1 VKTLFP
7 TNPAGPRARS
17 ALTILEML
25 VSTAMLALIVL
36 GLTSV
41 FIQVQKAFKIGMKET
56 QVSDTGRT
64 IMDMVSTDLRQ
75 VSDAQVS
82 TVTNLYWS
90 WAGSNQY
97 VQYAGVGTGAVRTNQ
112 QDDIFFLV
120 HTNTEWTG
128 IGYAVSNSVNPCL
141 GTLYRFAVSTN
152 FHLNPNNVVDNTL
165 FAQFYSGIVNQSFG
179 SNWHAVA
186 DGVIDLKLRAF
197 DQNGNDPFYSID
209 YNDPSGEPG
218 LYPITSNN
226 IILTNLP
233 HSIELEMA
241 VLEPDAIAQA
251 RAIAGNLHGVSN
263 FLANAA
269 AKVDVFRQRINIPTA
284 IP

>member
-1 VKTLFP
+1 
-7 TNPAGPRARS
+7 
-17 ALTILEML
+17 ML

-56 QVSDTGRT
+56 QVSDTGRI